1 MDCGSERNVTSVIPR
16 LEYQTESRLVT
27 HYHTIPITSSQL
39 ILVMI
44 VNFVSVRD
52 VWASE
57 EVKMRKRSALQEMI
71 LLQINSHDS
80 QYSTLLAV
88 TPCCDSIHK
97 LALSLLL
104 NTSKEVK

>member
-1 MDCGSERNVTSVIPR
+1 MDLNETSLRSSPGWNTK
-16 LEYQTESRLVT
+16 LSLTGHSLS
-27 HYHTIPITSSQL
+27 YHTNYQL
-39 ILVMI
+39 SVLVMI